1 MSAVPVFKR
10 ILVYGAILAG
20 AIAVV
25 GSVVGFLVAGG
36 PGVVSALIG
45 TAIALV
51 FLGITSASI
60 LIATRVAGGDMLNP
74 GYFGI
79 VMGAWLVKFIVFFV
93 ILVLLRGQPWVQP
106 IVLFLSLIV
115 AVIGTLAV
123 DLVVIARSR
132 LSYVSDVKM
141 PGEENPAEKQPGG
154 EE

>member
-1 MSAVPVFKR
+1 MSALPVFRR

-20 AIAVV
+20 GIAVV
-25 GSVVGFLVAGG
+25 GSVVGLLVAGG
-36 PGVVSALIG
+36 AGVLSALIG

-93 ILVLLRGQPWVQP
+93 ILLLLKGQPWVQST
-106 IVLFLSLIV
+106 VLFLSLIV
-115 AVIGTLAV
+115 AIIGTLTV

-132 LSYVSDVKM
+132 LPYVSDVTM
-141 PGEENPAEKQPGG
+141 PGEQTPTEKRRDVDR
-154 EE
+154 